1 MITAVAYERFA
12 SISSDH
18 WQKKIVI
25 SIAAAVEVEVRGK
38 NADNSPARAVEIDC
52 APNHGRI
59 GIEASPPQCVT
70 DYQNVSGARFVLVF
84 GKEPPDLRLNPQR

>member
-12 SISSDH
+12 SISSNH
-18 WQKKIVI
+18 RQKKIVI
-25 SIAAAVEVEVRGK
+25 FIAAAVEIEVGGK
-38 NADNSPARAVEIDC
+38 NADDSPARAVEVDC

-70 DYQNVSGARFVLVF
+70 DYQNVSRAPFVFVF
-84 GKEPPDLRLNPQR
+84 TEEPPDLRLNPQR